1 MDKELELKVSK
12 QPSQLSTAER
22 KTNAIRA
29 GMKLVPYIGSTLEK
43 LIFGKLDELRWK
55 RLEHTLT
62 ELANQ
67 MKRSGVEASTIDSEQ
82 FANLLEVVAP
92 TIGKTTNEDK
102 RKIFRDFLFNAAYIP
117 KNELDWEEANLAA
130 QLLNQ
135 IEAPA
140 IIILATIHQAFTSFS
155 VQYRHLS
162 KNNQFRFYSGK
173 DPYKPPSKLEIITPE
188 RDYQVSEYL
197 IHYPWAIIEGS
208 VKTLTDL
215 GLIVEQEY
223 GNVCLTSLGELLC
236 NWILTEDSDKTK

>member
-82 FANLLEVVAP
+82 FANLLEP
-92 TIGKTTNEDK
+92 KLS
-102 RKIFRDFLFNAAYIP
+102 DF
-117 KNELDWEEANLAA
+117 K
-130 QLLNQ
+130 
-135 IEAPA
+135 
-140 IIILATIHQAFTSFS
+140 
-155 VQYRHLS
+155 HL
-162 KNNQFRFYSGK
+162 
-173 DPYKPPSKLEIITPE
+173 
-188 RDYQVSEYL
+188 
-197 IHYPWAIIEGS
+197 
-208 VKTLTDL
+208 
-215 GLIVEQEY
+215 
-223 GNVCLTSLGELLC
+223 
-236 NWILTEDSDKTK
+236 